1 MPTGNGSILDRYWRE
16 SRQNRYGVYLVVY
29 VVVVL
34 LLLGGVNYLTNRFN
48 KSYDSTATHRLTLSD
63 QSRKVAEALPGDISM
78 RYFYS
83 TGGAEPAKEL
93 LSRYAELS
101 GKIHV
106 DYVDMDQK
114 PLEARAAGV
123 TAAGEVVLSMGPRL
137 ERASMLS
144 EEEITRAMIRLTRE
158 GSRTVCV
165 MQGSGEPSLET
176 READGFSNLP
186 VLLKASSYEIRPV
199 NLADATAALQSTATP
214 QANAE
219 QPTCSVLIV
228 AGPRTDYPSPVVA
241 AIRNYVEAGN
251 AALFLLDPPGVVQG
265 LSTAANDELA
275 KLLAGWG
282 VELQKN
288 WLIAPR
294 DLASLRFGPLTIA
307 VTGYD
312 SHPITSTLGSN
323 LTLFPEARSLRIVD
337 SKSATV
343 TPLFSSPADAMAT
356 DSLGAEGKEIDLS
369 KLPKG
374 PFVMAVAG
382 TLNTSSPP
390 QAADAAKPADAKAPP
405 AGRFVV
411 VGNSR
416 WAQNGSLGQYEN
428 RNLLA
433 NSINW
438 LAAEEDL
445 ISIPPKSPSEAT
457 LVLTPLQLRIL
468 NLSAIFLIPLLV
480 VAAGVLVWL
489 RRR

>member
-1 MPTGNGSILDRYWRE
+1 MPMGNGSFLDKYWRE
-16 SRQNRYGVYLVVY
+16 SRQNRYGAYLVVY
-29 VVVVL
+29 VAVVL

-48 KSYDSTATHRLTLSD
+48 KSYDATATQRLTLSD
-63 QSRKVAEALPGDISM
+63 QSRKVAESLPGDVSL

-83 TGGAEPAKEL
+83 SGGAEPAKEL
-93 LSRYAELS
+93 LSRYSELS
-101 GKIHV
+101 GKIHT

-123 TAAGEVVLSMGPRL
+123 TAAGEVVLSMGQRF
-137 ERASMLS
+137 ERAASLS

-165 MQGSGEPSLET
+165 LQGSGEPSLET
-176 READGFSNLP
+176 REGDGFSNLP
-186 VLLKASSYEIRPV
+186 VLLKASSYEIHPV
-199 NLADATAALQSTATP
+199 NLADATVAL
-214 QANAE
+214 E
-219 QPTCSVLIV
+219 PTGGRPACAVLIV

-241 AIRNYVEAGN
+241 AIRGYVEAGN
-251 AALFLLDPPGVVQG
+251 AALFLLDPPGVGQG

-275 KLLAGWG
+275 KVLDGWG

-294 DLASLRFGPLTIA
+294 NLESLRFGPLTIA
-307 VTGYD
+307 VDQYEPQ
-312 SHPITSTLGSN
+312 PITSTLGAN
-323 LTLFPEARSLRIVD
+323 LTLFPEARSLRILEGKPTQV
-337 SKSATV
+337 SA
-343 TPLFSSPADAMAT
+343 LFSSPAAAMAT
-356 DSLGAEGKEIDLS
+356 ETLGAEGQEIDLS

-374 PFVMAVAG
+374 PFVMAAAG
-382 TLNTSSPP
+382 TLKT
-390 QAADAAKPADAKAPP
+390 AAPAAASDAAKPAEAKTPP

-433 NSINW
+433 NMINW
-438 LAAEEDL
+438 LASEEDL
-445 ISIPPKSPSEAT
+445 ISIPPKSPSDAT
-457 LVLTPLQLRIL
+457 LVLTPFQLRML
-468 NLSAIFLIPLLV
+468 NVTAIFLIPLMV
-480 VAAGVLVWL
+480 IGMGVLVWL

>member
-1 MPTGNGSILDRYWRE
+1 MPTGNGSFLDRYWRE

-29 VVVVL
+29 VAVVL

-63 QSRKVAEALPGDISM
+63 QSRKVAEALPGDVSL
-78 RYFYS
+78 RYFYGA
-83 TGGAEPAKEL
+83 GGAEPAKEL

-123 TAAGEVVLSMGPRL
+123 TAAGEVVLSMGQRF
-137 ERASMLS
+137 ERAAMLS

-158 GSRTVCV
+158 GSRAVCV
-165 MQGSGEPSLET
+165 LQGSGEPSLET

-199 NLADATAALQSTATP
+199 NLPDATAALQSTGG
-214 QANAE
+214 
-219 QPTCSVLIV
+219 QPACSVLIV
-228 AGPRTDYPSPVVA
+228 AGPRTDYPPPVVA
-241 AIRNYVEAGN
+241 AIHGYVEAGN

-265 LSTAANDELA
+265 LSTAANEQLA
-275 KLLAGWG
+275 AVLAGWG

-294 DLASLRFGPLTIA
+294 NLESLRFGPLTIA
-307 VTGYD
+307 VSEYD
-312 SHPITSTLGSN
+312 RHPITSTLGDS
-323 LTLFPEARSLRIVD
+323 LTLFPEARSLRVVE
-337 SKSATV
+337 SKTAEIA
-343 TPLFSSPADAMAT
+343 PLFSSPAGAMAT

-382 TLNTSSPP
+382 TLKTPP
-390 QAADAAKPADAKAPP
+390 PADAAKPAEAKTPS

-445 ISIPPKSPSEAT
+445 ISIPPKSPSDAT
-457 LVLTPLQLRIL
+457 LVLTPVQLRIL
-468 NLSAIFLIPLLV
+468 NLTAIVLIPLLV
-480 VAAGVLVWL
+480 IAAGVLVWL

>member
-1 MPTGNGSILDRYWRE
+1 MPAGNGSFLDRYWRE
-16 SRQNRYGVYLVVY
+16 SRQNRYGVYLFVY
-29 VVVVL
+29 VAVVL

-48 KSYDSTATHRLTLSD
+48 KSYDSTSTGRLTLSD
-63 QSRKVAEALPGDISM
+63 QSRKVAESLPGDISL
-78 RYFYS
+78 RYFYG

-123 TAAGEVVLSMGPRL
+123 TAAGEVVLSMGQRL
-137 ERASMLS
+137 ERAASLS

-165 MQGSGEPSLET
+165 LQGSGEPSLET

-199 NLADATAALQSTATP
+199 NLADATAALQTNGGHSA
-214 QANAE
+214 
-219 QPTCSVLIV
+219 CSVLIV
-228 AGPRTDYPSPVVA
+228 AGPRTDYPAPVVA
-241 AIRNYVEAGN
+241 AIRDYVEAGN

-265 LSTAANDELA
+265 LSTAANEELA
-275 KLLAGWG
+275 KVLAGWG
-282 VELQKN
+282 VELEKN

-294 DLASLRFGPLTIA
+294 NLESLRFGPLTIA
-307 VTGYD
+307 VSEYD
-312 SHPITSTLGSN
+312 RHPITSTLGDN
-323 LTLFPEARSLRIVD
+323 LTLFPEARALRIG
-337 SKSATV
+337 KSNTADV
-343 TPLFSSPADAMAT
+343 SPLFSSPAGAMAT
-356 DSLGAEGKEIDLS
+356 DSLGGEGKEIDLS

-374 PFVMAVAG
+374 PFVMAAAG
-382 TLNTSSPP
+382 TLK
-390 QAADAAKPADAKAPP
+390 AAPLAAGDASKPTEAKTPT

-445 ISIPPKSPSEAT
+445 ISIPPKSPSDAT
-457 LVLTPLQLRIL
+457 LVLTPFQLRML
-468 NLSAIFLIPLLV
+468 NVTAIFLIPLLV
-480 VAAGVLVWL
+480 IAAGVLVWL